1 MGEIIKVYG
10 ETIFDIGYLLTALVI
25 GIYILIKSNNKNGK
39 LMGIATLVLGCGDAF
54 HLVPRI
60 LNSFIDSDFTSAL
73 GIGKLVTSITMTIF
87 YILVLYIF
95 QNKFETKN
103 KKVEYSI
110 WAFAII
116 KIILF
121 FV

>member
-1 MGEIIKVYG
+1 
-10 ETIFDIGYLLTALVI
+10 
-25 GIYILIKSNNKNGK
+25 
-39 LMGIATLVLGCGDAF
+39 MGIATLVLGCGDAF

-110 WAFAII
+110 WALAII
-116 KIILF
+116 RIVLCILPQNRWITNDGSVTMGIIRNIPF
-121 FV
+121 FSYLTPIKL